1 MRWAMAALLFVLAG
15 CASAP
20 SPEDPCYHDRDALL
34 ALDYDAFDNDP
45 DGGWRPLA
53 NEAGCEDAAADLIE
67 AFRVERATTP
77 RQTMGLVHHEAQLR
91 AAAGETRRAVSLLRT
106 LLPLTDDTPEMQAY
120 HRAEIAFL
128 QGDRAGLEAARDDLA
143 TLPPPPG
150 WEAGV
155 AAFRETYPD
164 YPAPVWPVNLDV
176 VDGFLNCFGKPYG
189 EAYSETCR

>member
-1 MRWAMAALLFVLAG
+1 MRWAMAAMLLALAG
-15 CASAP
+15 CVSAP
-20 SPEDPCYHDRDALL
+20 SPDNPCYYDREALL

-45 DGGWRPLA
+45 GGGWRTVA
-53 NEAGCEDAAADLIE
+53 NEAGCEGRAADLVE

-106 LLPLTDDTPEMQAY
+106 LLPLNDDAPAMHAY

-128 QGDRAGLEAARDDLA
+128 QGDRASLEAARADLA
-143 TLPPPPG
+143 ALPPPPEWG
-150 WEAGV
+150 AGV
-155 AAFRETYPD
+155 AAYRQTYRE
-164 YPAPVWPVNLDV
+164 YPAPTWPVHLDV
-176 VDGFLNCFGKPYG
+176 VDGFLNCFGRSYA